1 MTTTHGKFYKYWKP
15 IQARIHATLQRFSI
29 VKIVED
35 EKSEA
40 SKPFNL
46 QLGYFADIS
55 ERDIRLYAQSL
66 AKSSHASLES
76 DISYFG
82 VVPFLNGYAY
92 EIHEGG
98 PGKALLPSILK
109 HYAENG
115 EHATPDDPLQVFVE
129 SAERIISVEVHSGGL
144 TAYVLPDLMKPK
156 APVPTPGIKGTV
168 SLEKM
173 SLNNTHRLYQSS
185 KVVAAAGLLFLLL
198 AIVFRPSL
206 PPAPTGAPLKSFAS
220 LPVAQWKVWE
230 AAGPNS
236 TLKYAGEKWSASSA
250 VEKKEGAK

>member
-1 MTTTHGKFYKYWKP
+1 MTTHHGKFHRSLRT
-15 IQARIHATLQRFSI
+15 IQQKLSAVLHQVSP

-66 AKSSHASLES
+66 AKNSHASVES

-82 VVPFLNGYAY
+82 IVPFLNGYAY

-98 PGKALLPSILK
+98 PGKALLPSILR

-115 EHATPDDPLQVFVE
+115 ENATPDDPLQVFVE

-168 SLEKM
+168 ALEKM
-173 SLNNTHRLYQSS
+173 SLNNTHRLFQSS
-185 KVVAAAGLLFLLL
+185 KVVAVSGALFLLL
-198 AIVFRPSL
+198 AILFRPSL
-206 PPAPTGAPLKSFAS
+206 PSFPTGAPLKSFAS
-220 LPVAQWKVWE
+220 LPIAQWKIWE
-230 AAGPNS
+230 AAGPNTS
-236 TLKYAGEKWSASSA
+236 LKYENGKWSADMP
-250 VEKKEGAK
+250 KKEGAK